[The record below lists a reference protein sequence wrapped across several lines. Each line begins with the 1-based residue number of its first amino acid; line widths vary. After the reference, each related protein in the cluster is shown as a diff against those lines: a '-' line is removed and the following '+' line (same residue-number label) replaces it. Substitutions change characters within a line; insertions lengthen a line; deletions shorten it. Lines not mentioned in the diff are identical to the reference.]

1 MESILGLLL
10 QNVYWIRKPA
20 MAAEPAP
27 RSAKAA
33 SLGREPFSLVHQRWR
48 HTMKSTRLQL
58 SLLPGVLLA
67 FVLGTSIQADERKED
82 PKKSGAVVGVVTA
95 KGVAWVEV
103 KADGE
108 QKARRY
114 VANWVGGVPKEGGGP
129 DPKMVKAING
139 LKVGSR
145 VRLEWKFDERPR
157 VVKIEVLKDAGA
169 KGTPE
174 KDDKKEAVKKGTL
187 TGKLTAKEPNWIEVQ
202 ADGEEKARRYFFH
215 RGGTKQLREAIQQTT
230 LGSRV
235 RIDWIFVERPRV
247 VKLEVIKKV
256 DSKP

>member
-1 MESILGLLL
+1 
-10 QNVYWIRKPA
+10 
-20 MAAEPAP
+20 
-27 RSAKAA
+27 
-33 SLGREPFSLVHQRWR
+33 
-48 HTMKSTRLQL
+48 MKSTQLQVSVL
-58 SLLPGVLLA
+58 AGVLLTCLA
-67 FVLGTSIQADERKED
+67 GTNVQSDERKED
-82 PKKSGAVVGVVTA
+82 LKKSGAVVGVVAA
-95 KGVAWVEV
+95 KGVGWVEV

-114 VANWVGGVPKEGGGP
+114 VANWVGGAPKQGGGP
-129 DPKMVKAING
+129 DKEMVKAING
-139 LKVGSR
+139 LKLGSR

-169 KGTPE
+169 KGTPG
-174 KDDKKEAVKKGTL
+174 KDGKKEAVKKGTL
-187 TGKLTAKEPNWIEVQ
+187 TGKLTAKEPSWIEVQ

-215 RGGTKQLREAIQQTT
+215 QGGTKQLRHAIQQTT

-247 VKLEVIKKV
+247 IKLEVIKKA